1 MTETYEPD
9 LEAPTRILRL
19 SEVLARTG
27 LARST
32 IYLRI
37 AQGSFPKPIS
47 LGPRAVGWIEA
58 EVDVWLR
65 QRIEASRREPEGW
78 CSPPAGADRARSG
91 SHRGNGN

>member
-1 MTETYEPD
+1 MTEAYESG
-9 LEAPTRILRL
+9 LNVPTRILRL
-19 SEVLARTG
+19 SEVRARTG

-58 EVDVWLR
+58 EVDAWLR
-65 QRIEASRREPEGW
+65 QQIEASRREPEA
-78 CSPPAGADRARSG
+78 PRRS
-91 SHRGNGN
+91 RGRRY